1 MQSTLLHV
9 GIIVIIVNKRES
21 VCVSHSQPPRWPPMK
36 ANSSYS
42 HPCVVPPTTYQ
53 DWSVSPIEYGSSER
67 TSPPM
72 LCYKRFVYN
81 KVLPCSVF
89 DHLLWRKPAA
99 MS

>member
-21 VCVSHSQPPRWPPMK
+21 VCVSQPPRWPPMK

-72 LCYKRFVYN
+72 LCYKRRFVYY

-89 DHLLWRKPAA
+89 DRLLWRKPAA